1 MTITADVAHRRH
13 FQVFIKCAMI
23 LASVEN
29 AAQSLSR
36 GGGGAAQIPLF
47 LSTPPC
53 GRPHRVLVAISMHHE
68 DTKNVMIYF
77 PGLTN

>member
-36 GGGGAAQIPLF
+36 GGGAAQIPLF

-53 GRPHRVLVAISMHHE
+53 GRPHRVLVVISMLRE